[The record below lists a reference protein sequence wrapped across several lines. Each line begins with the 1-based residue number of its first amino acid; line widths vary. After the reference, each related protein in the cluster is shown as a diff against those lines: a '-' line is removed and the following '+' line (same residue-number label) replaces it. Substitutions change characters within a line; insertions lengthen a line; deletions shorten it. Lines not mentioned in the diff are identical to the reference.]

1 MTRIAKDKKITI
13 GSIPCTLTRSARRSL
28 SVAVGRDGE
37 VVIRA
42 PIRMPEYAI
51 QKFVLEKEAW
61 IEAKRSEALERNRL
75 HPPISVK
82 TGERLP
88 WLGGALQLQESRVA
102 KRIRR
107 EGDRLLL
114 PEGTDADALI
124 RWIRKQARDY
134 LNPRLDMY
142 AQRMG
147 LIYKSLKITG
157 ATGRWGSCSYDNRI
171 NLSWHL
177 MLVSPEC
184 ADYVIVHELCHI
196 LYKDHSPAFWVAV
209 EEWIPDYRTR
219 EKELKDHVAVMDL
232 LTPEGDD

>member
-13 GSIPCTLTRSARRSL
+13 GSIPCTLTRSTRRTL

-37 VVIRA
+37 VVIHA

-61 IEAKRSEALERNRL
+61 IEAKRREALERNRL

-82 TGERLP
+82 TGEHLP
-88 WLGGALQLQESRVA
+88 WLGGELELQMSRTV
-102 KRIRR
+102 KRIRK
-107 EGDRLLL
+107 EGNRLLL
-114 PEGTDADALI
+114 PEGTGADALI
-124 RWIRKQARDY
+124 RWIRKQARDH
-134 LNPRLDMY
+134 LNARLDMY

-157 ATGRWGSCSYDNRI
+157 ATGRWGSCSHDDRI

-184 ADYVIVHELCHI
+184 ADYVIVHELSHI
-196 LYKDHSPAFWVAV
+196 LHKDHSPAFWATV
-209 EEWIPDYRTR
+209 EEWIPDYRKY

-232 LTPEGDD
+232 LPPEGNG

>member
-1 MTRIAKDKKITI
+1 MTRIAEDNKITI
-13 GSIPCTLTRSARRSL
+13 DSIPCTLTRSARRSL
-28 SVAVGRDGE
+28 SVAVERDGE

-42 PIRMPEYAI
+42 PLRMPESAI
-51 QKFVLEKEAW
+51 REFALEKAAW
-61 IEAKRSEALERNRL
+61 IGKKRAEALNRSKL

-88 WLGGALQLQESRVA
+88 WLGGALELQESRVA

-147 LIYKSLKITG
+147 LVYKSLKITG

-177 MLVSPEC
+177 MLVSPGC

-196 LYKDHSPAFWVAV
+196 LHKDHSPAFWAAV
-209 EEWIPDYRTR
+209 EGWIPDYRAR

-232 LTPEGDD
+232 LTSAGKD